1 MGCVESLK
9 VTDHCCNYFDTSLND
24 PTFYSTA
31 CTSLDSALKSGFI
44 HNIEDLLPEK
54 KKENEEK
61 KETESAD
68 TSESISTPCSKLDLL
83 LNPAQLLIEKF
94 PIPGLPGSEHFLA
107 TCKEYQHVTDQSPMF
122 SLDCEWVLCEGG
134 ILLM

>member
-1 MGCVESLK
+1 ML
-9 VTDHCCNYFDTSLND
+9 NYFETSSLNNAM
-24 PTFYSTA
+24 FYSIV

-54 KKENEEK
+54 KKGNEEK
-61 KETESAD
+61 NETESD
-68 TSESISTPCSKLDLL
+68 ETSKSISTPCSKLDLL

-94 PIPGLPGSEHFLA
+94 PIPGLPGSENFLV